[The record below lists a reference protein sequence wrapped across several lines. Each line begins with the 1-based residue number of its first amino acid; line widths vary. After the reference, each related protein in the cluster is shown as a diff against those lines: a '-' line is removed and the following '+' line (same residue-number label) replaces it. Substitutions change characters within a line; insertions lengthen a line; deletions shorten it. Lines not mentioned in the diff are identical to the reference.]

1 MCYGICMTTMQI
13 IMSQLRHMNLNR
25 NNYLLICI
33 PCFVLSIIV
42 EYEAYIILS
51 GLIYLAL
58 YYLVAV
64 NVHRLVI
71 LDEDKNY
78 FSLGKRL
85 RPTFSYFCY
94 SLLIIIFSW
103 GGWLMLAIYLFFA
116 IDLLASSIL
125 LFVVM
130 GILIIFSVFC
140 TIIVYPSL
148 ALNLPIASIGEKVQF
163 FKMWKLSKG
172 FKLTIFLQFIII
184 FLSYIIISLPFIWIF
199 EWGFFSNV
207 IISFFSVFSVAL
219 TVSCLSKTYLL
230 WKEKNI

>member
-1 MCYGICMTTMQI
+1 MCYGTMMTTMQI

-25 NNYLLICI
+25 DNYLLICI
-33 PCFVLSIIV
+33 PCFIVSIIV
-42 EYEAYIILS
+42 EYELFIFLS
-51 GLIYLAL
+51 LFIYFTL

-71 LDEDKNY
+71 LDENKNY
-78 FSLGKRL
+78 FSFGKRL
-85 RPTFSYFCY
+85 KPTFSYFCY

-103 GGWLMLAIYLFFA
+103 GGWL
-116 IDLLASSIL
+116 LLSFYIIFIMDFLTPNIL
-125 LFVVM
+125 SVGIMF
-130 GILIIFSVFC
+130 ILIIFSFFC

-148 ALNLPIASIGEKVQF
+148 ALNLPLASIGEKVHF

-184 FLSYIIISLPFIWIF
+184 SLAYVIIALPFLLVFPLGFFTNVVLSFLSVL
-199 EWGFFSNV
+199 
-207 IISFFSVFSVAL
+207 SVAL
-219 TVSCLSKTYLL
+219 TISCLSKTYLL